1 VGAKSRVLKSKVM
14 KRIGFI
20 VLASVLTVLMAC
32 SEDERDI
39 DFINDVEAPSDVS
52 VLFVP
57 TTDNSGLVTLIPSGT
72 GASFFDVFFTENTQ
86 NPVRLGAGEVTQ
98 NIYEEGTYTVKTIAT
113 GVTGK
118 QTVVEQTL
126 NVSFIPPQ
134 NLEVN
139 IANDGAV
146 SNTVRVTATADF
158 GINYEVDFGETIG
171 DDSDVVMAN
180 IGDEIV
186 YEYDE
191 PGLYTIVV
199 TAFSAAIET
208 TEFIIEDFEVTEVL
222 APITA
227 APTPAVPAADVIAI
241 YSDSYDVI
249 TTNEFPTEWSNSGF
263 EEIQIDGNNT
273 IQYGNLAFTGIVTDY
288 SNPTDLST
296 MEFVHFDY
304 WTADAT
310 TLGFKIVNTA
320 LDPPQEDIV
329 ELEEVVQD
337 QWVSVDIP
345 LDDYNM
351 DRSQVTQLLF
361 DALGNVATVFI
372 DNLYFYR
379 ESTSFFFNDGLVT
392 NGNFQAGS
400 DNWIVGVD
408 DNAPAPVTSQ
418 AGNIFYS
425 VDVTTPDPGQPFLVN
440 VSQKLEIIEGETYE
454 LSFEAWSNV
463 NRSIIAGIGLS
474 GPPFSATVE
483 TVSITPVVT
492 RYTLELPA
500 SGFGALDARILFDL
514 NGDAGIVN
522 IDNVYLRRVPPND
535 LVTNGDFENG
545 SELWL
550 VGVDDNS
557 SAPTAT
563 LNGDTFYSVDVTSPD
578 PGQPFLVNLSQKLEI
593 IEGETYTLT
602 FDAWSNVN
610 RSIIAGI
617 GLSGGSFANNSQTVN
632 ITPEIT
638 TYSLTLTA
646 DGFGAP
652 DARVLFDNAAEAGV
666 VNIDNVTLELN

>member
-1 VGAKSRVLKSKVM
+1 M

-52 VLFVP
+52 ILFVP

-329 ELEEVVQD
+329 ELQEVVQD

-361 DALGNVATVFI
+361 DTLGNVATVFI

>member
-1 VGAKSRVLKSKVM
+1 M